1 MRKRVLL
8 TITAALSYM
17 GAMAQQTA
25 YCEIL
30 NFGASVGSKAQ
41 ISFDFGRDGFGDL
54 VDESGKRIKFQ
65 GSVDALEYMSR
76 LGWSLVSTYT
86 LNMFKGTLNV
96 PVVRFLLVKHTTS
109 QDGKMNGIR
118 TKEIAKKEKQ
128 PTDDGYG
135 Y

>member
-1 MRKRVLL
+1 MRKAL
-8 TITAALSYM
+8 ITFFLALVCMCARS
-17 GAMAQQTA
+17 QQVA

-30 NFGASVGSKAQ
+30 DFGASVGAKAQ
-41 ISFDFGRDGFGDL
+41 ISFDFGKDGFGDL

-76 LGWSLVSTYT
+76 LGWSLVSVYT
-86 LNMFKGTLNV
+86 LNMFKGTINV
-96 PVVRFLLVKHTTS
+96 PMVRFLLIKHTTG
-109 QDGKMNGIR
+109 QDGKMNGLR

>member
-1 MRKRVLL
+1 MRKILMIM
-8 TITAALSYM
+8 TFALSFSS
-17 GAMAQQTA
+17 AKAQQVA
-25 YCEIL
+25 YCEVL
-30 NFGASVGSKAQ
+30 NFGASVGAKAQ
-41 ISFDFGRDGFGDL
+41 ISFDFGKDGFGDL
-54 VDESGKRIKFQ
+54 VDESGKRIKFN

-76 LGWSLVSTYT
+76 LGWSLVSVYT
-86 LNMFKGTLNV
+86 LNMFKDTLNV

-109 QDGKMNGIR
+109 QDGKMNGLR